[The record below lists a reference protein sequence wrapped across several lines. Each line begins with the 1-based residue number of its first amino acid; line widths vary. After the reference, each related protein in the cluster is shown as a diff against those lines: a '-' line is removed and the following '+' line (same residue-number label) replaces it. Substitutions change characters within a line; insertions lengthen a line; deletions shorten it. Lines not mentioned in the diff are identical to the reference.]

1 MTYNKLWV
9 KRRSD
14 KMTLDL
20 KNIKKSYGH
29 NQVLADIS
37 MSINNG
43 IHGLLGANGTGK
55 TTLFSIISGF
65 LKEDGGTITY
75 PTCTSKKDVLIGL
88 LPQKFVGY
96 PEMSVE
102 EFLEYLSQVKGD
114 WTKEETR
121 TEITKKIQVFNL
133 TNVQKKKIK
142 QLSGG
147 QLRRVGLA
155 QAFLF
160 NPKIVLLDE
169 PTVGLDPKER
179 LHFKN
184 YLASIKK
191 NHIILLSTHI
201 VSDLEKLAD
210 KIYILKDGRIV
221 DQGSEE
227 KLLEKLSNTVWE
239 IDYQNYTSNSK
250 GTLVKEYN
258 KNGQV
263 FLRIICEEKPSNQA
277 NPVEAELED
286 LYISYFKGGNSY
298 EL

>member
-1 MTYNKLWV
+1 
-9 KRRSD
+9 
-14 KMTLDL
+14 
-20 KNIKKSYGH
+20 
-29 NQVLADIS
+29 
-37 MSINNG
+37 
-43 IHGLLGANGTGK
+43 
-55 TTLFSIISGF
+55 
-65 LKEDGGTITY
+65 
-75 PTCTSKKDVLIGL
+75 
-88 LPQKFVGY
+88 
-96 PEMSVE
+96 MSVE

>member
-1 MTYNKLWV
+1 M
-9 KRRSD
+9 
-14 KMTLDL
+14 MLDL
-20 KNIKKSYGH
+20 KNIKKSYGE
-29 NQVLADIS
+29 NNVLTDIS
-37 MSINNG
+37 VSINNG

-75 PTCTSKKDVLIGL
+75 PTCATKEDVLIGV
-88 LPQKFVGY
+88 LPQNFVGY

-114 WTKEETR
+114 WTKRKTR
-121 TEITKKIQVFNL
+121 AEIAEKTQVFNL
-133 TNVQKKKIK
+133 TNVRKKKLK

-179 LHFKN
+179 LHLKN
-184 YLASIKK
+184 YLASLKE

-210 KIYILKDGRIV
+210 KIYILKDGKIV
-221 DQGSEE
+221 EQGSEE
-227 KLLEKLSNTVWE
+227 KLLAKLDHKVWE
-239 IDYQNYTSNSK
+239 IDYENYTRGSK
-250 GTLVKEYN
+250 GILVKEYN

-263 FLRIICEEKPSNQA
+263 FLRLICEEKPSSQA
-277 NPVEAELED
+277 RPVKAELED
-286 LYISYFKGGNSY
+286 LYISYFQGGSSY

>member
-1 MTYNKLWV
+1 
-9 KRRSD
+9 
-14 KMTLDL
+14 MTLDL

-29 NQVLADIS
+29 NQVLEDIS

-55 TTLFSIISGF
+55 TTLFSIISGY
-65 LKEDGGTITY
+65 LKEDGGIISY
-75 PTCTSKKDVLIGL
+75 PTFISKKEILLGV
-88 LPQKFVGY
+88 LPQNFAGY
-96 PEMSVE
+96 TEMRVE
-102 EFLEYLSQVKGD
+102 EFLEYLCQVKGD
-114 WTKEETR
+114 WPKKEIR
-121 TEITKKIQVFNL
+121 DEIEKKIRVFNL
-133 TNVQKKKIK
+133 TEVQRKKIK
-142 QLSGG
+142 KLSGG

-184 YLASIKK
+184 YLASIKE

-227 KLLEKLSNTVWE
+227 KLLEKLADKVWE
-239 IDYQNYTSNSK
+239 IDYQNYTINSK

-263 FLRIICEEKPSNQA
+263 FLRLICEERPSNQA
-277 NPVEAELED
+277 NPVKAELED